1 MTFCNGVKRARD
13 VSRCFNASLSSI
25 KRRTNSSHVC
35 SFFRYINSCGRS
47 FYQKSRPDKCAVGYV
62 DLHDQSNIVRDTSL
76 KSPFAYLQKLCRVPS
91 LYSLLFNP
99 LKPSGHYMYQQVKLK
114 VKYNLV
120 QTLRLCTGRT
130 AHRGSRN
137 IALLFLDHGTRSG
150 AWSASRPGRS
160 LPPGKKQ
167 FSLNRRLGG
176 VPWLVWRGEE

>member
-137 IALLFLDHGTRSG
+137 IALLFLDHGI
-150 AWSASRPGRS
+150 
-160 LPPGKKQ
+160 
-167 FSLNRRLGG
+167 RRG
-176 VPWLVWRGEE
+176 